1 MAVTQR
7 STESKLLDTGMSV
20 LFDGVVNSE
29 QFIDSLM
36 AIFQINLGGLVGF
49 LRYSQSPVILL
60 LSVFLGQVKKIFVP
74 FFTL

>member
-20 LFDGVVNSE
+20 LFDGVVTE
-29 QFIDSLM
+29 MDTQTTLM
-36 AIFQINLGGLVGF
+36 AVFQINLGGLVGF